1 MRNGVA
7 IVWLA
12 LLLLPGCGPA
22 DKAARRPITMW
33 HFWSEPAQRNALE
46 TLIEQFEREY
56 PDLDVQLTALQWSDG
71 KAKLMAAWN
80 AGAAPDV
87 VHLGL
92 DWFADF
98 DAGGAFAD
106 LPDSLATDGRACRWL
121 VNARAL
127 VIQDAAPQDAVGL
140 CATDA
145 HNVIKR
151 TLPLLWQLG
160 APQFYARQP
169 VAATMDSAL
178 VEALWRLRTEIV
190 PTAVID
196 RSRQLD
202 ERLMR
207 GEIRRVFSGAWLVD
221 AARAR
226 NVRTLRVEP
235 VRSILN
241 ADVLAVSRTS
251 AAQGD
256 AHALI
261 AFLRDY
267 RQARAFC
274 AQVSDAGFPADVQRA
289 MGDTLFTADAFR
301 AGFAQT
307 ALLSAPLPAGP
318 VMLQIEPI
326 IEDMIV
332 RSYDADSRDA
342 IATLVAS
349 ARAKIEQ
356 VSSGRK

>member
-1 MRNGVA
+1 
-7 IVWLA
+7 
-12 LLLLPGCGPA
+12 
-22 DKAARRPITMW
+22 MW
-33 HFWSEPAQRNALE
+33 HFWSEPAQRSALE
-46 TLIEQFEREY
+46 QLVATFERNH
-56 PDLDVQLTALQWSDG
+56 PHIDVQLTSLQWGDG
-71 KAKLMAAWN
+71 KAKLLAAWN

-98 DAGGAFAD
+98 DAGTAFAD

-121 VNARAL
+121 VNVRAL
-127 VIQDAAPQDAVGL
+127 VVQDAAPNGPYGL

-160 APQFYARQP
+160 APAFYTRQP
-169 VAATMDSAL
+169 IASTMDSTL
-178 VEALWRLRTEIV
+178 VAALWRLRTTIV

-202 ERLMR
+202 ERLLR
-207 GEIRRVFSGAWLVD
+207 HELGRVYSGAWLVD
-221 AARAR
+221 MARAR

-241 ADVLAVSRTS
+241 ADVLAVSRASTMQS
-251 AAQGD
+251 E

-267 RQARAFC
+267 PQARAFC
-274 AQVSDAGFPADVQRA
+274 ASVSDAGMPANLERA
-289 MGDTLFTADAFR
+289 ATDTLFTADALR
-301 AGFAQT
+301 NGFLQT
-307 ALLSAPLPAGP
+307 ARLSAPLPAGP
-318 VMLQIEPI
+318 AMLQIEPI

-332 RSYDADSRDA
+332 QCYDAATLDDVRRFVYAARDA
-342 IATLVAS
+342 VARVGS
-349 ARAKIEQ
+349 NN
-356 VSSGRK
+356 